1 MVLQLVEV
9 THTNLTEVTRVILVH
24 HDSVMVL
31 TTSHTAASRVLAVLT
46 DAAVTGGHV
55 AALFAVLVQLRAG
68 KHRDSTVS
76 THTLTPSRVSRLET
90 ETNAAFSPRA
100 RPRAEEN
107 LNPSPPRA
115 HHASPPPSRPP
126 SRALIGD
133 ETIKNIPHD
142 VFTPLHTLRAF
153 ARVHGFLSNRA
164 HWGFSRAIR
173 LSSVHAPTRPA
184 FASARSR
191 VHLGVRARVPASFP
205 LAHRSHRG
213 RARTLVGILRV
224 AERRIERRAVALEAV
239 EATGPDRWTHGRV
252 AVR

>member
-1 MVLQLVEV
+1 
-9 THTNLTEVTRVILVH
+9 
-24 HDSVMVL
+24 MVL

-90 ETNAAFSPRA
+90 RDERRLSPRA
-100 RPRAEEN
+100 RARAEK
-107 LNPSPPRA
+107 NPKPIASSRASRLATTVTPSFARA
-115 HHASPPPSRPP
+115 HRRRNDRKHPSRRFHPPS
-126 SRALIGD
+126 
-133 ETIKNIPHD
+133 
-142 VFTPLHTLRAF
+142 TP
-153 ARVHGFLSNRA
+153 
-164 HWGFSRAIR
+164 
-173 LSSVHAPTRPA
+173 
-184 FASARSR
+184 SARSR
-191 VHLGVRARVPASFP
+191 ASTVSSPTVHTGVSHARSVSRAPTPRLVPRSRPRGRASTSASARAFPHRFP